1 MNLSKVGIIGCGF
14 VGATI
19 AFSLMQDSLFREM
32 VLIDVDKDKAE
43 GEAMDLNHG
52 IPFAKPINIYAG
64 DYSDLKDAGI
74 IIITAGAGQKP
85 GETRLDLVNKNVA
98 IFKNMIPSITKYVD
112 DAILFVVS
120 NPVDI
125 LTWVTLK
132 LSGFKENHVL
142 GSGTVLDSGRLKY
155 VIGTRLNVDPR
166 SVHSFIIGEH
176 GDSEVTAWSSVN
188 ISGVPINQF
197 CEMRNYE
204 TNDENKMKLSN
215 MVKNSAYE
223 IIDRKGATY
232 YGIAMAV
239 RRICESIVRNEKSIL
254 TVSSMQHNYYEADG
268 VCIGMPA
275 VIGNDGIEQV
285 VCLDLDEREAKLF
298 KESINAM
305 KQVINSI
312 NMD

>member
-1 MNLSKVGIIGCGF
+1 MNLSKAGIIGCGY
-14 VGATI
+14 VGASIT
-19 AFSLMQDSLFREM
+19 FTLMQTSLFREI
-32 VLIDVDKDKAE
+32 VLIDANKDKAE

-52 IPFAKPINIYAG
+52 IPFAHPIKIYAG
-64 DYSDLKDAGI
+64 DYKDLEDAGV

-85 GETRLDLVNKNVA
+85 GETRIDLVNKNVA
-98 IFKNMIPSITKYVD
+98 IFKQIIPCITRYVQ
-112 DAILFVVS
+112 DAILMVVS

-155 VIGTRLNVDPR
+155 VIGEHLGVDPR

-188 ISGVPINQF
+188 VSGIPVNQF
-197 CEMRNYE
+197 CEMRGYE
-204 TNDENKMKLSN
+204 THDENRVKLSN

-239 RRICESIVRNEKSIL
+239 KRICESIVHNQKSIL
-254 TVSSMQHNYYEADG
+254 TVSSMQHRYYEADG

-275 VIGNDGIEQV
+275 VVGSDGVEQV
-285 VCLDLDEREAKLF
+285 VCIDLDGREAQLLK
-298 KESINAM
+298 KSVSAIND
-305 KQVINSI
+305 VINSI
-312 NMD
+312 EL

>member
-19 AFSLMQDSLFREM
+19 AYTLMQSSIFREM
-32 VLIDVDKDKAE
+32 VLIDVDKEKAV

-52 IPFAKPINIYAG
+52 IPFASPISIYAG
-64 DYSDLKDAGI
+64 EYSDLKDAGI

-98 IFKNMIPSITKYVD
+98 IFKSIVPSITKHVS
-112 DAILFVVS
+112 DAILLVVS

-132 LSGFKENHVL
+132 LSGFKESHVI

-155 VIGTRLNVDPR
+155 VIGEHLKVDPR

-188 ISGVPINQF
+188 VSGIPVNQF
-197 CEMRNYE
+197 CEMRGYE
-204 TNDENKMKLSN
+204 THEENKVKLSN

-239 RRICESIVRNEKSIL
+239 KRICESIVRNEKSIL
-254 TVSSMQHNYYEADG
+254 TISSMQHHYYEADG

-275 VIGNDGIEQV
+275 VVGNDGVEQV
-285 VCLDLDEREAKLF
+285 VCIDLDGHEAELF
-298 KESINAM
+298 KKSVDALCE
-305 KQVINSI
+305 VINKI
-312 NMD
+312 DI

>member
-19 AFSLMQDSLFREM
+19 AFTLMQHSLFREI
-32 VLIDVDKDKAE
+32 VLVDADNNKAE

-52 IPFAKPINIYAG
+52 IPFARPVKIYAG
-64 DYSDLKDAGI
+64 DYSSLKDAGV

-85 GETRLDLVNKNVA
+85 GETRLDLVNKNVN
-98 IFKNMIPSITKYVD
+98 IFKQIIPSITEHVK
-112 DAILFVVS
+112 DAILLVVS

-132 LSGFKENHVL
+132 LSGFKENHVF

-155 VIGTRLNVDPR
+155 VIGERLSVDPR
-166 SVHSFIIGEH
+166 NVHSFIIGEH
-176 GDSEVTAWSSVN
+176 GDSEVAAWSSVN

-197 CEMRNYE
+197 CEMRGYE
-204 TNDENKMKLSN
+204 TNEEGKSKLSD

-223 IIDRKGATY
+223 IIDKKGATY

-239 RRICESIVRNEKSIL
+239 RRICESIVRDEKSIL
-254 TVSSMQHNYYEADG
+254 TVSSMQHHYYEADG
-268 VCIGMPA
+268 VCIGMPS
-275 VIGNDGIEQV
+275 VVGHDGVEQV
-285 VCLDLDEREAKLF
+285 ICLDLDGHEAGLLKKSVGAL
-298 KESINAM
+298 NN
-305 KQVINSI
+305 VINSI
-312 NMD
+312 SI